1 MNSAKYLIFLL
12 LGLCAHSVNAQNYV
26 FSNDI
31 PVRGSSQPLK
41 MSWAGGLNAPQFNEI
56 DLDNDGLLDLAVFD
70 RVGPRLLTFR
80 NGGTASTIDFTFA
93 PEYALQFP
101 AVLKDWVLLRDFD
114 NDGYIDL
121 FTAVPQVSNVRVY
134 RNTSALTG
142 GTLSFALFKD
152 TLISVYPPTLAMYV
166 GKSDIPAI
174 DDIDGDGDLDILT
187 FGVGGQKIEWH
198 KNLSVENTGGLLG
211 MDFDVQ
217 SRCFGHFEED
227 AFTCEALINRIP
239 CGTGERMTQEHFSDD
254 KIALHAGSTTLSL
267 DLNNDGLKDL
277 IIGDVGCPTLYALT
291 NGGTTQIAH
300 FVATEDHFPN
310 ADSSVHVTSFP
321 APYYVDIDNDGVK
334 DLITAPNN
342 TSLLEDVRG
351 VMFHKNN
358 GSNNQPQFQF
368 QRFGVFQE
376 DMIDIGTSAAPAF
389 LDHNGDGLQDLLI
402 GGAGRYD
409 SLVGYI
415 PRLQLF
421 ENVGSAQ
428 SPSFELVSDD
438 YLALSGNPVF
448 DNINWI
454 KPAPGDLDGDG
465 DQDLLLGASDGTLY
479 HFLNSASPGADASF
493 SLFATNFAGIDVGI
507 NSAPQLVDLD
517 NDNDLDLL
525 IGNHRGY
532 IHYYN
537 NIGTT
542 TAANY
547 VLVEDT
553 FGMVKMN
560 DHTGQPVSNGFSQ
573 PMALDYDDDGD
584 LDLLVGG
591 IDGQVAVYED
601 IILSLGASFLRGP
614 DLFGYDFGLYS
625 NPAAVVLD
633 SARLTYVVGD
643 MRGGLMLLRDAGPV
657 GIHANNFA
665 EESDFRLFPN
675 PASGQAFF
683 KLFGDTPFNA
693 GEYLGYDVL
702 GRQAFAGKWKGNQG
716 SINLEGVKEGI
727 YFVVF
732 VNKSGSWTKRL
743 IVSEVD

>member
-31 PVRGSSQPLK
+31 PVSSGNQPLK
-41 MSWAGGLNAPQFNEI
+41 MAWAGGLNAPQFSEI

-80 NGGTASTIDFTFA
+80 NGGSAATIDYTFA

-101 AVLKDWVLLRDFD
+101 AGLKDWVLLRDFD

-142 GTLSFALFKD
+142 GTLSFVLFKD

-166 GKSDIPAI
+166 GRSDIPAV

-239 CGTGERMTQEHFSDD
+239 CGTGERMTEEHFSED

-291 NGGTTQIAH
+291 NGGTSQIAH
-300 FVATEDHFPN
+300 FVATEDHYPN

-321 APYYVDIDNDGVK
+321 SPYYVDIDNDGVK

-351 VMFHKNN
+351 VMFHKNLGTN
-358 GSNNQPQFQF
+358 TQPQFQF
-368 QRFGVFQE
+368 QRYGVFQE
-376 DMIDIGTSAAPAF
+376 DMIDLGTAASPVF
-389 LDHNGDGLQDLLI
+389 FDHNGDGLQDLLI

-415 PRLQLF
+415 PGLQLF
-421 ENVGSAQ
+421 ENVGAAQ
-428 SPSFELVSDD
+428 SPSFELVSDN
-438 YLALSGNPVF
+438 YLNLSGNSVF
-448 DNINWI
+448 DIITWI

-479 HFLNSASPGADASF
+479 HFLNSALPGTDASF
-493 SLFATNFAGIDVGI
+493 SLFATNFAGIDVGT

-517 NDNDLDLL
+517 QDNDLDLL

-532 IHYYN
+532 IHYYD
-537 NIGTT
+537 NIGTS
-542 TAANY
+542 TAANF

-553 FGMVKMN
+553 FGMVKMS
-560 DHTGQPVSNGFSQ
+560 DQSGQAITNGFSQ
-573 PMALDYDDDGD
+573 PLALDYDADGD
-584 LDLLVGG
+584 FDLLVGG

-601 IILSLGASFLRGP
+601 ITLTQGASFLRGP

-625 NPAAVVLD
+625 NPAATVLD

-657 GIHANNFA
+657 GIHANNSIW
-665 EESDFRLFPN
+665 ETDFRLFPN

-683 KLFGDTPFNA
+683 EMSGQTYLTA
-693 GEYLGYDVL
+693 GEYRGYDVL
-702 GRQAFAGKWKGNQG
+702 GREAFAGKWKGSQG
-716 SINLEGVKEGI
+716 SIDLAGVKSGI

-732 VNKSGSWTKRL
+732 ANKSGTWSQKL
-743 IVSEVD
+743 IVSERG